1 MATFTVTHKQR
12 VDDVVVLR
20 TLEPNGIEVGQ
31 TITVSGVDATFNGT
45 VVVQAVPNGY
55 FLGVDD
61 FGDYIFDNAIIYTNQ
76 LLYHLA
82 GDDVALQSASG
93 TVAWSVSPTWI
104 TSQNVLDWLGIDPA
118 TANDTAFV
126 ATCVNASNAWCYRK
140 RREAGYHDNSSVAP
154 SNDVKLGAI
163 MYAAIL
169 YRERGAVDGFA
180 SFDSMN
186 LGAPTM
192 TLGRIMQLLGCNRSQ
207 VA

>member
-45 VVVQAVPNGY
+45 VVVRAVPNGY
-55 FLGVDD
+55 FMGVDD

-82 GDDVALQSASG
+82 GDNVALQSASG
-93 TVAWSVSPTWI
+93 TITWSVSPTWVKANDVI
-104 TSQNVLDWLGIDPA
+104 MWLGIDPA
-118 TANDTAFV
+118 SQNDSQFV
-126 ATCVNASNAWCYRK
+126 QTCVDASNAWCYRK
-140 RREAGYHDNSSVAP
+140 RQEAGYHDSASLVP

-169 YRERGAVDGFA
+169 YRERGAVDGYA

-186 LGAPTM
+186 LGTPTM
-192 TLGRIMQLLGCNRSQ
+192 SLGRVMQLLGCNRSQ